1 MPIILTKELI
11 EKKVSQETLI
21 STYYGVPMQKS
32 LFKAKHRVDR
42 HATVGYY
49 RNAKGRIIVKDFG
62 SDYCGDWIFVVM
74 HKFCCSYEKALMI
87 AANDFGI
94 QKFNELPQTPI
105 KESKIVLDEKKE
117 AIIQVEIRPFQ
128 QYELEW
134 WEKYG
139 ISEKTLKKF
148 NVFSCKNVFLNGNL
162 FHIETKNQLIFGYYG
177 GIKKGVE
184 KWKIY
189 MPTKRIMKWISN
201 KDKTTLQGASNLP
214 RKGGD
219 FVCITKSLKD
229 VMLLH
234 EFGIPAIAPNS
245 ENLFLSEEQLDK
257 LKAKFSHIIVF
268 FDNDLAGLTSMRK
281 IKDQYPELR
290 YLFIPR
296 KYGAKDISD
305 FYKKYGKEK
314 TQQLID
320 ETKQYLWPTEIETK
334 ETDMKDK

>member
-1 MPIILTKELI
+1 
-11 EKKVSQETLI
+11 
-21 STYYGVPMQKS
+21 
-32 LFKAKHRVDR
+32 
-42 HATVGYY
+42 
-49 RNAKGRIIVKDFG
+49 
-62 SDYCGDWIFVVM
+62 
-74 HKFCCSYEKALMI
+74 
-87 AANDFGI
+87 
-94 QKFNELPQTPI
+94 
-105 KESKIVLDEKKE
+105 
-117 AIIQVEIRPFQ
+117 
-128 QYELEW
+128 
-134 WEKYG
+134 
-139 ISEKTLKKF
+139 
-148 NVFSCKNVFLNGNL
+148 
-162 FHIETKNQLIFGYYG
+162 
-177 GIKKGVE
+177 
-184 KWKIY
+184 
-189 MPTKRIMKWISN
+189 
-201 KDKTTLQGASNLP
+201 
-214 RKGGD
+214 
-219 FVCITKSLKD
+219 
-229 VMLLH
+229 MLLH

>member
-1 MPIILTKELI
+1 
-11 EKKVSQETLI
+11 
-21 STYYGVPMQKS
+21 
-32 LFKAKHRVDR
+32 
-42 HATVGYY
+42 
-49 RNAKGRIIVKDFG
+49 
-62 SDYCGDWIFVVM
+62 
-74 HKFCCSYEKALMI
+74 MI

-189 MPTKRIMKWISN
+189 MPTKRIMK
-201 KDKTTLQGASNLP
+201 
-214 RKGGD
+214 
-219 FVCITKSLKD
+219 
-229 VMLLH
+229 
-234 EFGIPAIAPNS
+234 
-245 ENLFLSEEQLDK
+245 
-257 LKAKFSHIIVF
+257 
-268 FDNDLAGLTSMRK
+268 
-281 IKDQYPELR
+281 
-290 YLFIPR
+290 
-296 KYGAKDISD
+296 
-305 FYKKYGKEK
+305 
-314 TQQLID
+314 
-320 ETKQYLWPTEIETK
+320 
-334 ETDMKDK
+334 